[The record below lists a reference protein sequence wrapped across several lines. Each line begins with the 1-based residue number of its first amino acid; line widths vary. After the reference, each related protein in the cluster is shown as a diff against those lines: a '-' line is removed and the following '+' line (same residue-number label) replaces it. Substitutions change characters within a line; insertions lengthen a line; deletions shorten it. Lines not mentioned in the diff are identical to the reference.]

1 MNVADPA
8 ADLRPLTAVMPVRS
22 YLAAMWSRRD
32 FAIAL
37 PFEEVRSTH
46 QDTFL
51 GNLWHLANPMLSVAV
66 YYLVFGVMLDVSR
79 GIDNYILF
87 LMVGIF
93 VFNLTSRCVLGGATS
108 IAANQ
113 GLMRSIRFPRALLP
127 FSVIM
132 SKLYTFAF
140 ELTVLAAVA
149 LATGE
154 GIALRWL
161 LLPAIVVLH
170 SGLNLGGAL
179 VAARLN
185 DSFRDIQQIIPFVF
199 RLLMYVSGVLFPLE
213 QFLTPERAGDVLPT
227 LIRLNPL
234 IGIIDMYRYVFMGMP
249 VYDGDLIK
257 GVVGSVA
264 LLVFGFSF
272 FRTAESR
279 YGRG

>member
-8 ADLRPLTAVMPVRS
+8 ADLRPLNAVMPVRS

-66 YYLVFGVMLDVSR
+66 YYLVFGVMLDISR

-93 VFNLTSRCVLGGATS
+93 TFNLTSRCVLGGATS

-154 GIALRWL
+154 GIAPRWL
-161 LLPAIVVLH
+161 LLPAIVLLH
-170 SGLNLGGAL
+170 SSLNLGGAL

-199 RLLMYVSGVLFPLE
+199 RLLIYVSGVLFPLE
-213 QFLTPERAGDVLPT
+213 QFLTPERAGNVLPT

-234 IGIIDMYRYVFMGMP
+234 IGIIDMYRYVFLGLP

-257 GVVGSVA
+257 GVAGSVA
-264 LLVFGFSF
+264 LLVFGFLF

-279 YGRG
+279 YGRA